1 MADINVLIKELTE
14 GTERGVVPWEET
26 AQEDTFL
33 ATLKSAS
40 LRIEMKPVGF
50 EESIKMEIRDIGGK
64 LIERISAEWDETE
77 RMPSLASGL
86 KRLHLSARRKARD
99 TDSKIESLLSELQA
113 S

>member
-1 MADINVLIKELTE
+1 MANINVLLQELTE
-14 GTERGVVPWEET
+14 ATERGSVSWEET

-40 LRIEMKPVGF
+40 LRIEMRSRIIG
-50 EESIKMEIRDIGGK
+50 ESIKMEIRDVEGK
-64 LIERISAEWDETE
+64 LIERVSADWSESE
-77 RMPSLASGL
+77 RPPSLASGL